1 MELLRK
7 TIRDKDDKRNDNSD
21 KKELFT
27 KERHPH
33 PASFYK
39 EEWSFIEDESVRENI
54 AYQMQYLEFMV
65 CLYND
70 YQIYLTLE
78 SLLCKDIIVT
88 VGGVVEAALLS
99 LIQQGREKA
108 GMHEELRTDF
118 TSLLGQGYHEYGL
131 LTEDLWHFFHNLRK
145 TRNNVHLA
153 AADFKEYAGYTIEEA
168 NEAIMKLEEF
178 RRGLI

>member
-7 TIRDKDDKRNDNSD
+7 TITDQNDHRHDNAD
-21 KKELFT
+21 KKPLFT
-27 KERHPH
+27 KEHHPNTAAFH
-33 PASFYK
+33 K
-39 EEWSFIEDESVRENI
+39 EQWLFIEDVAIRENI
-54 AYQMQYLEFMV
+54 AYQMQYLEFLV
-65 CLYND
+65 YLYNN

-153 AADFKEYAGYTIEEA
+153 AADFKEYAGYTIGQA
-168 NEAIMKLEEF
+168 NECIQKLEEF
-178 RRGLI
+178 RIALT